1 MSAELMPP
9 RLSSRESRPA
19 HPRHAV
25 DPRRSGPRT
34 AAALVAFLVFAV
46 VLPLQIRGAGS
57 VFYTDTNF
65 LIRYAVAVYAA
76 IKLAMLLWQ
85 TDIRPVAGVFWIFV
99 YTGMGLAPLAQL
111 TTGRSTALAI
121 QVTEDL
127 LTMASLLTLL
137 GCVCFD
143 LAYHLRLRTRRSS
156 RGPRLRF
163 RTLRSLEVLRVFS
176 VASVL
181 AALVYIVQVGGPA
194 VFFLSRQETS
204 QALDAISP
212 DSGQALRAIVS
223 AAGSVACLTAL
234 IFYIHVWRTR
244 DRKLATV
251 DGFLIA
257 VLVIINVI
265 VNNPI
270 SNSRYWTL
278 AVVFGVLL
286 PLIRGRK
293 GLFNAAVAGGV
304 IASVVIFPLSDI
316 TRRAAGAGVPIQS
329 DSIWATIATKDYDQF
344 TMLANTLG
352 YTLDHGIAWGMQALG
367 PLLFWVPRVAWP
379 EKPLDTGV
387 EVGMWMNSNNLN
399 LSAPLWAE
407 AWINFGLLGLILV
420 FVGLGLL
427 ARRLDSGFRA
437 EILSKGSVG
446 YLGISIFAGYLFII
460 LRGSLLQSM
469 GRLMILV
476 LSILILTA
484 VTNRKE
490 RLER

>member
-1 MSAELMPP
+1 MHAELMPVRRSAP
-9 RLSSRESRPA
+9 TPPDPA
-19 HPRHAV
+19 DGAPN
-25 DPRRSGPRT
+25 DSRRSGVRT
-34 AAALVAFLVFAV
+34 AVALVAFLLFAV
-46 VLPLQIRGAGS
+46 VLPLQVRGAGA

-65 LIRYAVAVYAA
+65 LIRYAVLVYAA
-76 IKLAMLLWQ
+76 TKLATLLWQ

-121 QVTEDL
+121 QVDETL

-143 LAYHLRLRTRRSS
+143 LAYHVRARRRSL

-163 RTLRSLEVLRVFS
+163 RTLRSLDVLRVFS
-176 VASVL
+176 VASLV
-181 AALVYIVQVGGPA
+181 AALVYIVQVGGPQ

-204 QALDAISP
+204 QALDAINP
-212 DSGQALRAIVS
+212 DSGQALRAIIS
-223 AAGSVACLTAL
+223 AGGSVACLTAL
-234 IFYIHVWRTR
+234 IFYLHVWRTR
-244 DRKLATV
+244 DRTLAAV
-251 DGFLIA
+251 DGFIVAALA
-257 VLVIINVI
+257 IINVI

-278 AVVFGVLL
+278 AVLFGLML

-304 IASVVIFPLSDI
+304 IASVVVFPLADV
-316 TRRAAGAGVPIQS
+316 TRRAAGAGVPLQV
-329 DSIWATIATKDYDQF
+329 DSMWTTIATKDYDQF

-352 YTLDHGIAWGMQALG
+352 YTVDHGYSWGMQMLG
-367 PLLFWVPRVAWP
+367 PILFWVPRVAWP
-379 EKPLDTGV
+379 DKPLDTGV
-387 EVGMWMNSNNLN
+387 EVGLWMNSNNLN

-407 AWINFGLLGLILV
+407 AWINFGLLGLIV
-420 FVGLGLL
+420 TFVGLGLL
-427 ARRLDSGFRA
+427 ARRLDTGFRA

-446 YLGISIFAGYLFII
+446 YLGISIFAGYLFIL

-469 GRLMILV
+469 GRLVVLV

-484 VTNRKE
+484 VTNRQE
-490 RLER
+490 RLKS

>member
-1 MSAELMPP
+1 MNAELVPHRITP
-9 RLSSRESRPA
+9 GGPGPA
-19 HPRHAV
+19 GAEKAA
-25 DPRRSGPRT
+25 DSRRSGPRT
-34 AAALVAFLVFAV
+34 AVALVALLVFAL

-65 LIRYAVAVYAA
+65 LIRYAVALYAA
-76 IKLAMLLWQ
+76 IKLATLLWQ

-111 TTGRSTALAI
+111 ATGRSTALAI

-127 LTMASLLTLL
+127 LTMASLLTLV

-143 LAYHLRLRTRRSS
+143 LAYHVRLRRRGLI
-156 RGPRLRF
+156 RPRLRF
-163 RTLRSLEVLRVFS
+163 RTLRSLDVLRIFS
-176 VASVL
+176 VGAVV

-204 QALDAISP
+204 EALDAISP

-244 DRKLATV
+244 DRKLAAV

-257 VLVIINVI
+257 ALVIMNVI
-265 VNNPI
+265 VNNPV

-293 GLFNAAVAGGV
+293 ALFNAAVAGGV

-316 TRRAAGAGVPIQS
+316 TRRAAGAGVPVRS
-329 DSIWATIATKDYDQF
+329 DSIWVTIATKDYDQF
-344 TMLANTLG
+344 TMLSNTLG
-352 YTLDHGIAWGMQALG
+352 YTMDHGLSWGMQALG

-387 EVGMWMNSNNLN
+387 EVGMWMNSTNLN

-407 AWINFGLLGLILV
+407 AWINFGLLGLILI
-420 FVGLGLL
+420 FAALGLL
-427 ARRLDSGFRA
+427 ARRLDAGFRA

-484 VTNRKE
+484 VTNRQE